1 MALMVEERK
10 VQQIEEQ
17 ILKEL
22 IKRPVKQVK
31 VSFDYIDV
39 SLLNE
44 EHRNNEAECIL
55 AKW

>member
-10 VQQIEEQ
+10 VQQIEER

-22 IKRPVKQVK
+22 IKMPVKQVEF
-31 VSFDYIDV
+31 SFDYIDV
-39 SLLNE
+39 SLLND
-44 EHRNNEAECIL
+44 EHRINEAESIL